1 MKLSFNHE
9 SLHHGFEKPVIHLD
23 VCPDPDLIPLLG
35 NHLSREILQNHDAFE
50 EERILSASEVVDD
63 GELGDSVSAIET
75 IVSHDCTC
83 NGEIVL

>member
-9 SLHHGFEKPVIHLD
+9 SLHDGFENPVIHPD
-23 VCPDPDLIPLLG
+23 VCPNPDLIPFLG
-35 NHLSREILQNHDAFE
+35 NRLSREILQNYDAFE

-63 GELGDSVSAIET
+63 GEPGDSVSAIET